1 MHLRRELIV
10 VASRHLVQVP
20 APGSTGR
27 QPDPST
33 PQAVFASRLR
43 RDEDQVQQ
51 LVREW
56 LEALA
61 TLPAQDPPSE
71 PGESVDVGI
80 IEMNLWTEV
89 HNLAVAHLESKG
101 WTIKKAAIMSKS
113 SRSGVRR
120 RRKGWRVTFTWA
132 IPEQKPMQ
140 AAWPYST
147 GR

>member
-1 MHLRRELIV
+1 M

-20 APGSTGR
+20 APGSR
-27 QPDPST
+27 EHQPDPSS
-33 PQAVFASRLR
+33 PQGIFARRLR
-43 RDEDQVQQ
+43 RDEDVVQQ

-61 TLPAQDPPSE
+61 ALPAQDPPSG

-89 HNLAVAHLESKG
+89 HNQAVAYLESKG
-101 WTIKKAAIMSKS
+101 WTIRKAAIMSKAN
-113 SRSGVRR
+113 RPGIRR
-120 RRKGWRVTFTWA
+120 QRKGWRVTFTWA

-140 AAWPYST
+140 AAWPYPT